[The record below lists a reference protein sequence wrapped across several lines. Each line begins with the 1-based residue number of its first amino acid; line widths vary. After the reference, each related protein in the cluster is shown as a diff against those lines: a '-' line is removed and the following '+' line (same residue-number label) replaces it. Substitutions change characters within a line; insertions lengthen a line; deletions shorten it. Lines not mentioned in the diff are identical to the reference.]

1 MKTILLI
8 LALSIGLN
16 SMANDPITTSIPN
29 KVYKDFTVTERKTEG
44 ILMLTAGIV
53 LIGLGVYRESI
64 RQPYPTHATD
74 INYKPNV
81 ERTINYMI
89 IGAGIG
95 FGLGGG
101 IKLIRQ

>member
-16 SMANDPITTSIPN
+16 SMASDPITKAIPN
-29 KVYKDFTVTERKTEG
+29 KIYKDFTVTNRKLDG
-44 ILMLTAGIV
+44 ILLLTAGVV
-53 LIGLGVYRESI
+53 LIGLGIYEESI
-64 RQPYPTHATD
+64 RNPYPNHPTSIDYNSNAGR
-74 INYKPNV
+74 N
-81 ERTINYMI
+81 INYMI

-101 IKLIRQ
+101 IKLIKR